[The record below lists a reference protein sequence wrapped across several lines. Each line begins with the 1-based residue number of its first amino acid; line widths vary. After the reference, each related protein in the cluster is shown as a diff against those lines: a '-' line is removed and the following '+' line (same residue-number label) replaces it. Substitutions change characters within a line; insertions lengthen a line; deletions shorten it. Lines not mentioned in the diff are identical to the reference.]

1 MRPISHILMSK
12 LNASVH
18 AVAPDSTVYDALKL
32 MSDRNVGAVL
42 VMQGEAIVGILSER
56 DYARKIVLKDLSSR
70 TTPVSEIMSSPVV
83 FVTPQQ
89 NNEECMA
96 LMTSNRIRHLPV
108 LDEGKLLGMISIGD
122 LVKDVISELE
132 FSNDQ
137 LVHYISGSH
146 GSLGFSSHRIFQG
159 NAG

>member
-12 LNASVH
+12 PQASVH
-18 AVAPDSTVYDALKL
+18 AVAPDSTVYEALKL

-42 VMQGEAIVGILSER
+42 VMKNEAIVGILSER

-70 TTPVSEIMSSPVV
+70 STPVSEIMSSPVV
-83 FVTPQQ
+83 FVTPGQT
-89 NNEECMA
+89 NEECMA

-108 LDEGKLLGMISIGD
+108 LDEGRLIGMISIGD

-137 LVHYISGSH
+137 LVHYISGNH
-146 GSLGFSSHRIFQG
+146 GSLGFSPHLML
-159 NAG
+159 